1 MTLDDLDTEI
11 LRILENDARISY
23 RSISENLD
31 ISVGT
36 VHNRIAKLK
45 EQGIIK
51 GYLLHLD
58 DLKLNYTL
66 KAVISLII
74 KGKKLRD
81 ILTKLSTYP
90 QVTNVYSIS
99 GSVSAVLICRF
110 QNMDDFRDFT
120 NILNEEESIRQLDT
134 NIVLDVYKEDLH
146 HLLSTTDTLEN
157 KE

>member
-31 ISVGT
+31 VSVGT

-45 EQGIIK
+45 DQGIIK
-51 GYLLHLD
+51 GYLLHLN
-58 DLKLNYTL
+58 DLKMNYTL

-81 ILTKLSTYP
+81 ILTKLSKYP

-99 GSVSAVLICRF
+99 GNFSAVLICRF
-110 QNMDDFRDFT
+110 HSMNDFRDFT
-120 NILNEEESIRQLDT
+120 NILNEEDSIRQLET

-146 HLLSTTDTLEN
+146 HLLSTSET
-157 KE
+157 

>member
-11 LRILENDARISY
+11 LKVLENDARISY
-23 RSISENLD
+23 RSISKKLE

-51 GYLLHLD
+51 GYLLHLND
-58 DLKLNYTL
+58 QKLNYTL
-66 KAVISLII
+66 KVVISLNI
-74 KGKKLRD
+74 KGTKLRD
-81 ILTKLSTYP
+81 ILSKLSEYP

-99 GSVSAVLICRF
+99 GSVSAVLMCRF
-110 QNMDDFRDFT
+110 QHMNDFRDFT
-120 NILNEEESIRQLDT
+120 NLLNEEESIRQMDT

-146 HLLSTTDTLEN
+146 HLLSNFKPLD
-157 KE
+157 KK